1 MLNTRTALLFVLLFS
16 LACCQYPKTWELDRL
31 QGCRAVDSA
40 ARLSAY
46 ATTHGPKFQL
56 EWLQNVSGEKLFV
69 NAYCLE
75 FPYTGQIVLQAG
87 EQQETFLGYVYMGG
101 QKLLLPDEARD
112 FAREALL
119 GGTPIIITVGCY
131 SGVVDAEGF
140 AEKYAC
146 LKQIEYLFMD
156 CCPPRGMM

>member
-1 MLNTRTALLFVLLFS
+1 MFYYQTALLFSCFFFLS
-16 LACCQYPKTWELDRL
+16 SCRCHKTWELDRL
-31 QGCRAVDSA
+31 QGCRAIDSA

-56 EWLQNVSGEKLFV
+56 EWLQNASGERLFI
-69 NAYCLE
+69 NAYCLD
-75 FPYTGQIVLQAG
+75 FPESGQIVLEAD
-87 EQQETFLGYVYMGG
+87 EMQETFFGYVYMGG
-101 QKLLLPDEARD
+101 QRLLLPDNARD
-112 FAREALL
+112 FAKEALL
-119 GGTPIIITVGCY
+119 NGIPLIISIGCY

-140 AEKYAC
+140 AEKYPC